1 MYTFTALCL
10 ALPAL
15 CAGAPVPGAWV
26 HPGVFVSLPQL
37 TWVGTQVRAGVE
49 PFKAAFAK
57 ALGSPIGSLAYSPQ
71 GPPQDGIIDC
81 GSYSRPNIGCS
92 AEDSDASAAF
102 LQLVLYSISGEA
114 PRAALAVRILNAYA
128 RTVRYNNSNAPLQAG
143 WGSSKWVR
151 AAELASH
158 LPGVGWPAAERE
170 AFVAML
176 QRAALPLIKE
186 GSGSNGNWELAMIEG
201 LIGLAVLLED
211 APLFDSAARM
221 WRERIPAYFYN
232 FALDGAKPVPAPRGH
247 PSWYDQTV
255 FSNATSGVAQ
265 ETCRD
270 EGHTS
275 YSVASTANAAE
286 TARLQGEDLWA
297 GPGMATRLA
306 TALEFN
312 ARLLLPGAKSPPD
325 LCSGRA
331 VDAHAELPTY
341 EVAYSALAL
350 RRGISMP
357 TTLEH
362 ILASVRTNEN
372 PVDTHMMVFETLT
385 HGGLAPGERAKL

>member
-1 MYTFTALCL
+1 
-10 ALPAL
+10 
-15 CAGAPVPGAWV
+15 
-26 HPGVFVSLPQL
+26 
-37 TWVGTQVRAGVE
+37 
-49 PFKAAFAK
+49 
-57 ALGSPIGSLAYSPQ
+57 
-71 GPPQDGIIDC
+71 
-81 GSYSRPNIGCS
+81 
-92 AEDSDASAAF
+92 
-102 LQLVLYSISGEA
+102 
-114 PRAALAVRILNAYA
+114 
-128 RTVRYNNSNAPLQAG
+128 
-143 WGSSKWVR
+143 
-151 AAELASH
+151 
-158 LPGVGWPAAERE
+158 
-170 AFVAML
+170 ML